1 MNAPSDRVRRV
12 YLAGPDVFRVDAT
25 ARLQRLVKACAAR
38 GLEALPPAEDASGPA
53 TPPAEVAQ
61 AIYDTNMALL
71 RRASGVIAD
80 LSPFRGTEPD
90 SGTVFEV
97 GVAIALG
104 LPVVGYGIPE
114 GSYAARVETALPTRR
129 DGDGTLRDAN
139 GMAVEGFE
147 LPLNLMLAC
156 SIRIAR
162 TAEEA
167 LDLLQQRLG

>member
-1 MNAPSDRVRRV
+1 MNAASDRVRRV
-12 YLAGPDVFRVDAT
+12 YLAGPDVFRADAT
-25 ARLQRLVKACAAR
+25 ERLQRLVEACAAR
-38 GLEALPPAEDASGPA
+38 GFEALPPAEDASGPA

-114 GSYAARVETALPTRR
+114 GSYAARVEAALPTR
-129 DGDGTLRDAN
+129 RDAN

-167 LDLLQQRLG
+167 LELLRERLG

>member
-1 MNAPSDRVRRV
+1 M
-12 YLAGPDVFRVDAT
+12 
-25 ARLQRLVKACAAR
+25 
-38 GLEALPPAEDASGPA
+38 
-53 TPPAEVAQ
+53 AQ

-104 LPVVGYGIPE
+104 LPVVGYGVPE

-129 DGDGTLRDAN
+129 DANGTLRDAN
-139 GMAVEGFE
+139 GMAIEGFE

-162 TAEEA
+162 TAEDA
-167 LDLLQQRLG
+167 LDLLRERLG